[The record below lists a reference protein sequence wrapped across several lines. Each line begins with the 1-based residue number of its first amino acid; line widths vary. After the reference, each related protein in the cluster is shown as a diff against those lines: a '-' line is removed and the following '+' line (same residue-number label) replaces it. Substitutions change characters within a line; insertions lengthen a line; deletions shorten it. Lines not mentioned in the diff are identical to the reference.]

1 MLADVALKAF
11 EAFDVGVYFFMLS
24 EAFVFVGLI
33 VTQIAFEVFHSVMN
47 PLQVLLKAGL
57 LGERLV
63 AYFTFEVLVNL
74 VKVTGQR
81 VFPRKNFGTNFTHEL
96 FFLFLMGFAQLFFQ
110 TLPFFRSMAS
120 IFVRRFFHPLLYRL
134 CRMPLE
140 CL

>member
-47 PLQVLLKAGL
+47 SLQVFLKAGL

-81 VFPRKNFGTNFTHEL
+81 VFPRKNFGTNFTH
-96 FFLFLMGFAQLFFQ
+96 
-110 TLPFFRSMAS
+110 
-120 IFVRRFFHPLLYRL
+120 
-134 CRMPLE
+134 
-140 CL
+140 